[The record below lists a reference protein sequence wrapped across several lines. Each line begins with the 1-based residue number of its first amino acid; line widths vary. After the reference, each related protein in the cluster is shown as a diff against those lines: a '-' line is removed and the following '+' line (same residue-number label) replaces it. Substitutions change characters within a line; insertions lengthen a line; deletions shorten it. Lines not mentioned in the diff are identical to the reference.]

1 MANRMP
7 ADPHNGIVPR
17 EPRAGA
23 LMRLRGGPGV
33 SAGGL
38 FCASPT
44 VLEAI
49 NSVLM
54 QRGLPTL
61 WVQPDGTIGP
71 TDPLTFRVEYVPSP
85 FLTFRALPDPASSV
99 A

>member
-1 MANRMP
+1 MP
-7 ADPHNGIVPR
+7 AHPHNGLVPR
-17 EPRAGA
+17 QPSAGA
-23 LMRLRGGPGV
+23 LMRLRGHGV
-33 SAGGL
+33 PPGGL

-49 NSVLM
+49 NSVLF

-71 TDPLTFRVEYVPSP
+71 TDPLMFRVEYVPSP
-85 FLTFRALPDPASSV
+85 FLTCRALPDATSSV